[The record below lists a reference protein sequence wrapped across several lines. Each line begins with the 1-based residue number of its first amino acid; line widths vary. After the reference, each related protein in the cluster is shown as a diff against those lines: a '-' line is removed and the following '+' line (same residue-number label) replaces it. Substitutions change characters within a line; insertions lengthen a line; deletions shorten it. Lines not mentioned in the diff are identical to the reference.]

1 MKSGGNVLSLT
12 AKTDYYPF
20 GMPMPN
26 KHTTDGNY
34 RYAFQGQEKD
44 SETGMEAFELRL
56 WDGRIGRWL
65 TIDPYHEFFSPY
77 LGMGNNPIN
86 LIDPDGGMTDPPKTG
101 KVGEK
106 YNDADYGMLTYD
118 GNFWLDSNGEAIL
131 NGVTMVGVKSTGL
144 SFFDDGS
151 RSRLQLP
158 GEYMRNIGDIDSV
171 LTPEDWIS
179 QFTQPRP
186 NVACKRTCDI
196 IAGFSP
202 LNNAINVAS
211 ERNNEIVPTNNFRR
225 GISTI
230 DDYLHSGRPITVGV
244 HHKFNAGYN
253 EGTTD
258 HYIVIVGRGTTNNQ
272 IYYRFYDVA
281 TRHRNLGTSPLNR
294 LYLNGNSATGNT
306 AYTNR
311 RTYTLTQVR
320 PN

>member
-158 GEYMRNIGDIDSV
+158 GEYMPSGNLSKY
-171 LTPEDWIS
+171 LSLEDVI
-179 QFTQPRP
+179 R
-186 NVACKRTCDI
+186 
-196 IAGFSP
+196 
-202 LNNAINVAS
+202 S
-211 ERNNEIVPTNNFRR
+211 ET
-225 GISTI
+225 
-230 DDYLHSGRPITVGV
+230 
-244 HHKFNAGYN
+244 
-253 EGTTD
+253 
-258 HYIVIVGRGTTNNQ
+258 
-272 IYYRFYDVA
+272 A
-281 TRHRNLGTSPLNR
+281 TRLKVSNMPSPEHIENLKAFGRIIYDPIYENF
-294 LYLNGNSATGNT
+294 NGNIKISSGYRSSQLNLAVGGSKKSQHLTGE
-306 AYTNR
+306 ALDIQGTNGVTNSDIFYFTKKNLNYHQLIWEYGTKGNPR
-311 RTYTLTQVR
+311 WVHVGYRVKGNNKNQTFSIPKNLKT
-320 PN
+320 NF